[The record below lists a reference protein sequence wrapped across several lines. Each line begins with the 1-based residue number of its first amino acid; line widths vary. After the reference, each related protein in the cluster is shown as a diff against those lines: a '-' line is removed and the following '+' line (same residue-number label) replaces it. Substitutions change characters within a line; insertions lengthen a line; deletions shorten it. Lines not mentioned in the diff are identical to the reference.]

1 MDRKIGIMVVILVL
15 SLMFADQGPVLFP
28 QTPEGSTTKKEQSS
42 NDTST
47 GKVSNSSQKD
57 SATQTS
63 SKIPSQKT
71 QSSDDT
77 SSEKV
82 DPKAQSANETT
93 KKEATTDNSKNLIG
107 IGTLMLG
114 IAAVLGV
121 LLKLAQF
128 IHKVKSKEELPDIAP
143 NTGDSEIAEKLDKI
157 LKIFEHN
164 PKAPLIEKAIAEAY
178 TLERSEAIT
187 DKITKTTDVTFQGST
202 GTYNFEVYP
211 PDTSF
216 NAVGGVYIFAKY
228 VPSQYGTGTYVP
240 LYIGQTISLRNRIL
254 EHQHHGKW
262 KCAEN
267 YGVNCICV
275 HQDANSQSRRE
286 KEADLLAVNHPPCN
300 KRLPLSVLSQHASRL
315 RA

>member
-1 MDRKIGIMVVILVL
+1 MDTKIGIMVVVLVL
-15 SLMFADQGPVLFP
+15 GVMFTGQVMVMFA
-28 QTPEGSTTKKEQSS
+28 QTPKGSATQRVQSP

-47 GKVSNSSQKD
+47 GKVSNNSQKD

-77 SSEKV
+77 SSGKV
-82 DPKAQSANETT
+82 DPKVQSANETT
-93 KKEATTDNSKNLIG
+93 KKEATTDNNKNLIG

-121 LLKLAQF
+121 IVQVVKF
-128 IHKVKSKEELPDIAP
+128 IYKVISKEELPDMSP
-143 NTGDSEIAEKLDKI
+143 NTGNSEIAEKLDKI

-164 PKAPLIEKAIAEAY
+164 PKASLIEKAIAEAY
-178 TLERSEAIT
+178 TLERNETIT

-228 VPSQYGTGTYVP
+228 VPSQYGTGTYIP

-254 EHQHHGKW
+254 EHQRHGKW
-262 KCAEN
+262 NCAEN

-275 HQDANSQSRRE
+275 HQDADSQSRRK
-286 KEADLLAVNHPPCN
+286 KETDLLVVNRPPCN
-300 KRLPLSVLSQHASRL
+300 RRLPLSVLS
-315 RA
+315 